1 MQEEPSKVEGAG
13 TPSVDHIEVLARR
26 LRDAEHLEPEARAEV
41 ADLLRALAL
50 ELDRREPSEHE
61 EHLAQTTAQ
70 LVQAVNDQ
78 HEPGLIEAARA
89 RLEKAIAKAEAKAPV
104 ATDIVARLADVL
116 AGIGI

>member
-13 TPSVDHIEVLARR
+13 TPSVDQIEALARR
-26 LRDAEHLEPEARAEV
+26 LRVAEHLEPEARAEV

-50 ELDRREPSEHE
+50 ELDRGEPSEHE

-70 LVQAVNDQ
+70 LVQAVKDQ

-89 RLEKAIAKAEAKAPV
+89 RLEKAIEKAEEKAPV
-104 ATDIVARLADVL
+104 ATDIVVRLADVL